1 MPKYIYTAKSYDG
14 QTKGGEVVA
23 QDEKSLAVQLRGEGF
38 LVTSIRLV
46 KDQQATGGAKVK
58 FLDIF
63 DSVPLKEKMVFA
75 RNLSVMISSGL
86 TVSRAVNNLALQVEH
101 KGFKK
106 ILEDVFEEMQ
116 RGKTL
121 SESFAKYP
129 SVFGD
134 LFINMVKVG
143 EMAGNLDEV
152 LKIVAI
158 QLEKEHDLRGKV
170 KGAMIYPTVIITV
183 MLVIGVLMLTY
194 VLPQMLGVFKDM
206 GAELPPM
213 TKFLILVSDTM
224 RNNGLV
230 VAIVFIG
237 LALFLRFFLGRESGK
252 KALSYFT
259 VHVPIF
265 SPIVKQ
271 VNCARFARIFS
282 SLLKSGVSSIEAL
295 KIIANTLSNY
305 YYKQAFL
312 SGAEEIQKG
321 TPLSEVLAKHQDI
334 FPLLVSQIV
343 QVGEETGKTETVL
356 VQLAEFYEDEVDQVT
371 KNMSAII
378 EPILMVVIGGAVGFF
393 AVAMLQPMYSMMGSI
408 K

>member
-1 MPKYIYTAKSYDG
+1 
-14 QTKGGEVVA
+14 
-23 QDEKSLAVQLRGEGF
+23 
-38 LVTSIRLV
+38 
-46 KDQQATGGAKVK
+46 
-58 FLDIF
+58 
-63 DSVPLKEKMVFA
+63 MVFA

-86 TVSRAVNNLALQVEH
+86 TVSRAVSNLALQVEH

-106 ILEDVFEEMQ
+106 ILGDIFDEMQ
-116 RGKTL
+116 SGKTL
-121 SESFAKYP
+121 SEGFAKYP
-129 SVFGD
+129 GVFGD

-143 EMAGNLDEV
+143 EVAGNLDEV
-152 LKIVAI
+152 LKIVAV
-158 QLEKEHDLRGKV
+158 QLEKEHNLKGKV
-170 KGAMIYPTVIITV
+170 KGAMIYPAVIISV
-183 MLVIGVLMLTY
+183 MLIIGVLMLTY

-213 TKFLILVSDTM
+213 TKFLILLSDTM
-224 RNNGLV
+224 RKNSLAVALV
-230 VAIVFIG
+230 FLG
-237 LALFLRFFLGRESGK
+237 LAFFLRFFLRREIGK

-259 VHVPIF
+259 VHVPVF

-295 KIIANTLSNY
+295 KIISNTLSNY

-312 SGAEEIQKG
+312 QGAEDIQKG
-321 TPLSEVLAKHQDI
+321 IPLSEILAKHQDI

-343 QVGEETGKTETVL
+343 QVGEETGKTDTVL

-371 KNMSAII
+371 KNMSSII
-378 EPILMVVIGGAVGFF
+378 EPILMVFIGGAVGFF